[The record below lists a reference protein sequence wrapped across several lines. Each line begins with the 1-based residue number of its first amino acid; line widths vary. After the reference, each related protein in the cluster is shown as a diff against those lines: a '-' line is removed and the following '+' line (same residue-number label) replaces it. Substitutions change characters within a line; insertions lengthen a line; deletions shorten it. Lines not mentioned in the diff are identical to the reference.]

1 MHFGNCNS
9 GYRNRTCTLS
19 AIGDLLPEVRMT
31 LEEYEAL
38 IGESIGSK
46 LPGSTRA
53 TEKQFTQRKKAV
65 AKRKRAGKAAKG
77 MARAMKEANKRLR
90 TKSGKLR
97 KGKTQA
103 DVARLAHKIRRQ
115 KYA

>member
-1 MHFGNCNS
+1 MHSRERNPS
-9 GYRNRTCTLS
+9 KRNRTRTVTTV
-19 AIGDLLPEVRMT
+19 GDWLPEVRMSV
-31 LEEYEAL
+31 EEYLELLERTAKNVERVGKATRK
-38 IGESIGSK
+38 IER
-46 LPGSTRA
+46 STRPA
-53 TEKQFTQRKKAV
+53 RKK
-65 AKRKRAGKAAKG
+65 AGKAAKG
-77 MARAMKEANKRLR
+77 MGRAMRDANKRLR

>member
-1 MHFGNCNS
+1 
-9 GYRNRTCTLS
+9 
-19 AIGDLLPEVRMT
+19 MT

-38 IGESIGSK
+38 LAAS
-46 LPGSTRA
+46 
-53 TEKQFTQRKKAV
+53 KQFEGTGRLPSPESLKRIKPKPRRK
-65 AKRKRAGKAAKG
+65 GKAAKG
-77 MARAMKEANKRLR
+77 MGKAMAEANKKLR

-103 DVARLAHKIRRQ
+103 DVARLAHKIRRK

>member
-1 MHFGNCNS
+1 MHPRDCNPS
-9 GYRNRTCTLS
+9 QRNRTRTKPAVGGLV
-19 AIGDLLPEVRMT
+19 PEVRMT
-31 LEEYEAL
+31 VEEYLALLEAQSG
-38 IGESIGSK
+38 IPAPAIAK
-46 LPGSTRA
+46 AIAKP
-53 TEKQFTQRKKAV
+53 KPKRKK
-65 AKRKRAGKAAKG
+65 AGKAAKG
-77 MARAMKEANKRLR
+77 MGRAMAEANKKLR

>member
-1 MHFGNCNS
+1 MHSRERNP
-9 GYRNRTCTLS
+9 GYRNRTCS
-19 AIGDLLPEVRMT
+19 KPAVGDLLPEVRMT
-31 LEEYEAL
+31 VEEYLQL
-38 IGESIGSK
+38 IERTASNVERVGKAARKIERT
-46 LPGSTRA
+46 TRPA
-53 TEKQFTQRKKAV
+53 RKK
-65 AKRKRAGKAAKG
+65 AGKAAKG
-77 MARAMKEANKRLR
+77 MARAMKEANARLR